1 MILYEI
7 FHELMQA
14 QYMKNMNNHLIQ
26 LIFCQLIISSKKQIS
41 LKELFSEEKDLEK
54 VIIIQWMYILDIKLK
69 KNSEEEDNGKG

>member
-14 QYMKNMNNHLIQ
+14 QYMKNMNIHLIQ

-41 LKELFSEEKDLEK
+41 LEELFSEEKDLEK